1 MIFFSFFSNLT
12 KFYSIFHCYNSTE
25 EYYSNCCQLIEAQ
38 NTKAL
43 LLKLLEQKNVI
54 LAVDDSGRRI
64 MRIPKNEFYVF
75 TIYDSITEV
84 EGFFQSLFSV
94 IYTLSELDES
104 PLVRVVID
112 ELKVVD
118 VKSLS
123 KMCLRAL
130 IISFNLIF
138 NFTYKFEALE
148 GTYPL

>member
-1 MIFFSFFSNLT
+1 MIFYVCEINL
-12 KFYSIFHCYNSTE
+12 I
-25 EYYSNCCQLIEAQ
+25 
-38 NTKAL
+38 
-43 LLKLLEQKNVI
+43 
-54 LAVDDSGRRI
+54 
-64 MRIPKNEFYVF
+64 FYVL
-75 TIYDSITEV
+75 TEV

-104 PLVRVVID
+104 PLVKVVIE

-118 VKSLS
+118 AKTVS

-148 GTYPL
+148 GMYLF